1 MLKKLQQLYKKSNFF
16 HLQAVCLFLFL
27 FPLFFQLS
35 GSIFISDE
43 IIFNSQGRLNLVP
56 LPISVITCFI
66 GIIIMLRYEDSYSG
80 VGFIF
85 SIFML
90 MMLSTLITTDNQ
102 GEVGLEKHILL
113 IQFLLPMF
121 GLVLGHTYLE
131 PKSDYLKFEAIALYV
146 LLIIIPIEV
155 VATLINNTTILT
167 PTLYIFSLYQHI
179 QYLPVVFVSLYFLS
193 IVTLFENKNLKYLI
207 LFLAPWFGAY
217 VFASSSLITV
227 FAALILMIA
236 SLVILL
242 YKGKKWGS
250 LILITLFATSSFSYY
265 ISAQNYNFITPT
277 SIKEMHLVE
286 DRVFTEHKK
295 SSIIE
300 FVEVKKNIKDK
311 YSQFAVYEV
320 LPKSIKERFVYWDFY
335 MQEILASPK
344 VFLFGHNTRPDREL
358 YRSAHNYY
366 LDIIYYFGIIALIP
380 FVYLFSILIIK
391 TAIILKEGKGTIEL
405 FALLLVV
412 FFFMALD
419 NSLKVSCRQPYSGMV
434 IFFLIG
440 KLLLQFPVSLD
451 LKSKFREW

>member
-80 VGFIF
+80 VSFIF

-265 ISAQNYNFITPT
+265 MSAQNYNFITPT

-286 DRVFTEHKK
+286 DSVLTEHKK

-300 FVEVKKNIKDK
+300 FVEVKKNIKNK

-358 YRSAHNYY
+358 YPSAHNYY

>member
-1 MLKKLQQLYKKSNFF
+1 
-16 HLQAVCLFLFL
+16 
-27 FPLFFQLS
+27 
-35 GSIFISDE
+35 
-43 IIFNSQGRLNLVP
+43 
-56 LPISVITCFI
+56 
-66 GIIIMLRYEDSYSG
+66 MLRYEDSYSG

-121 GLVLGHTYLE
+121 GLVLGHTYAE

-265 ISAQNYNFITPT
+265 MSAQNYNFITPT
-277 SIKEMHLVE
+277 SIKEMLVE
-286 DRVFTEHKK
+286 DSVLTEHKK

-300 FVEVKKNIKDK
+300 FVEVKKNTKNK
-311 YSQFAVYEV
+311 YSQFAVFEV

-335 MQEILASPK
+335 MQEILASSK

-358 YRSAHNYY
+358 YPSAHNYY

-391 TAIILKEGKGTIEL
+391 TVIILKEGKGTIKL

-440 KLLLQFPVSLD
+440 KLLMQFPVSLD